1 MFLLLDED
9 DQGIADFPVRGFQE
23 SRFFVD
29 YVLNAD
35 EGLAK

>member
-1 MFLLLDED
+1 LLLDED
-9 DQGIADFPVRGFQE
+9 DQGRADFPVGSFQE
-23 SRFFVD
+23 SGFFVD